1 MITSLFAPKWHLI
14 SRVLLRVYRIQ
25 QEVGDARAFA
35 LTVGLILGAL
45 ALAGLALG
53 G

>member
-1 MITSLFAPKWHLI
+1 MRTSLFAPRWHLV

-25 QEVGDARAFA
+25 QEVGDARLFV
-35 LTVGLILGAL
+35 LTVVLILGAL
-45 ALAGLALG
+45 ALAGLAVG